1 MTLGEFGQQLINSD
15 DKGYEITK
23 FMVEDENGISHYGNV
38 LGFAL
43 RLPNDD
49 GMYCAKVH
57 LEDEK
62 CQ

>member
-1 MTLGEFGQQLINSD
+1 MTLGEFGQQLINLD

-23 FMVEDENGISHYGNV
+23 FMIEDENGIHYGNI

-49 GMYCAKVH
+49 GMYGTKVY
-57 LEDEK
+57 LEDE
-62 CQ
+62 

>member
-1 MTLGEFGQQLINSD
+1 
-15 DKGYEITK
+15 
-23 FMVEDENGISHYGNV
+23 MVEDENGISHYGNV